1 MRLGKMLR
9 RCRAVEKRSRHRR
22 ALPRASGKC
31 SGAAVPSISGAG
43 TGGALP
49 CASGKCCGAEREYED
64 RE

>member
-43 TGGALP
+43 TGGGSALRL
-49 CASGKCCGAEREYED
+49 GKMLRRYK
-64 RE
+64 RI